1 MTRYEAMRI
10 ISGKVVDGKVV
21 IEGEPLVE
29 GSKVTVLA
37 EADEDTFQ
45 LNDAQ
50 EKELL
55 EAIADADRGDLV
67 DAVTLRP

>member
-1 MTRYEAMRI
+1 M
-10 ISGKVVDGKVV
+10 V